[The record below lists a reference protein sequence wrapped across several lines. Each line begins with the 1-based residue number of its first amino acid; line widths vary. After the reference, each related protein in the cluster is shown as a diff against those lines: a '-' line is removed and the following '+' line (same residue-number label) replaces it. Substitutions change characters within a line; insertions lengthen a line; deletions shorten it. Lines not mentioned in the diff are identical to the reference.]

1 MLPSGARCRILGAGF
16 FFFFFF
22 SSSSSFAPPLRT
34 DDLPAESEGRAA
46 SAAAPLLLPPP
57 RAVGRLSSLRFPSL
71 RGVGAAALAGLQK
84 RTVIHDNRRPAR
96 RFDPGITIREGGG
109 DAMRRGLPAKRER
122 CARAPASQPSNRLAL
137 SAGRKVYTLTEPNA
151 PPF

>member
-1 MLPSGARCRILGAGF
+1 MKP
-16 FFFFFF
+16 
-22 SSSSSFAPPLRT
+22 
-34 DDLPAESEGRAA
+34 
-46 SAAAPLLLPPP
+46 
-57 RAVGRLSSLRFPSL
+57 GRLQN
-71 RGVGAAALAGLQK
+71 ALAGLQK

-137 SAGRKVYTLTEPNA
+137 SAGRKVYTLTGPMHHLFDLSPVARGSRQPAERESDFA
-151 PPF
+151 TGRLKKMS